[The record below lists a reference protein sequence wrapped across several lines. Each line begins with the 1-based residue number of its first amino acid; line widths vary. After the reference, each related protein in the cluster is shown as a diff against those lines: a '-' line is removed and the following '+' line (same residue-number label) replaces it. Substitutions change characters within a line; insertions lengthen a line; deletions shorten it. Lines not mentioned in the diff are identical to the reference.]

1 MPRGVTRTRTLAAA
15 LSVIALLPTSP
26 AADVTFAIIEYRVL
40 QRVGQVRLT
49 TGFVHDPATQM
60 AMFADLESFDRQG
73 IILIAGGS
81 VRHFN
86 RRETIG
92 SHTVET
98 AISVYPAVGHGYRGG
113 LATADVIV
121 TVDGRKKIDCPY
133 DQGPIELAELDI
145 LPLEDM
151 ISIHRL
157 LRRQRGPGRDL
168 LGQHP
173 NDRHA
178 VAGTTREMK
187 RTRLAIG

>member
-15 LSVIALLPTSP
+15 ISVIALLPTSP

-60 AMFADLESFDRQG
+60 GMFADLESFDRQG

-81 VRHFN
+81 ARHFK

-151 ISIHRL
+151 ISITGSYDDKEV
-157 LRRQRGPGRDL
+157 RGGISLDSTQTIDTPWL
-168 LGQHP
+168 E
-173 NDRHA
+173 RH
-178 VAGTTREMK
+178 VR
-187 RTRLAIG
+187 